1 MRWIAVGLGLLMLA
15 GCASSPIPLEKA
27 ENAPMDEVF
36 AFQAKGNDASSK
48 ITVLR
53 DSGTVGSACDV
64 GVYIDG
70 TKAANLGAGQKASF
84 WVRPGIRNL
93 SIGPSNSGI
102 CSGIA
107 LRTLSAEVASGEE
120 KAFRISVDMQGI
132 YLNPYV
138 RY

>member
-1 MRWIAVGLGLLMLA
+1 MKWIAVGLGALALA
-15 GCASSPIPLEKA
+15 GCASSPIPLESA
-27 ENAPMDEVF
+27 EVAPSSKVF
-36 AFQAKGNDASSK
+36 AFQTKTSPVAGK

-53 DSGTVGSACDV
+53 DSGVTGSACDV

-70 TKAANLGAGQKASF
+70 VRAANLATGQKASF
-84 WVRPGIRNL
+84 WVAAGTRNL

-102 CSGIA
+102 CTGTA
-107 LRTLSAEVASGEE
+107 LRTLSADVAPGEE
-120 KAFRISVDMQGI
+120 KAFRVSGDMQGV

>member
-1 MRWIAVGLGLLMLA
+1 MRWIAFGLGVLVLA

-27 ENAPMDEVF
+27 QNAPVDEVF
-36 AFQAKGNDASSK
+36 AFQAKSNDASGK

-53 DSGTVGSACDV
+53 DSGMVGSACDI
-64 GVYIDG
+64 GVYVDG
-70 TKAANLGAGQKASF
+70 TKAANLGTGQKASF
-84 WVRPGIRNL
+84 WVRPGVRNV

-107 LRTLSAEVASGEE
+107 LRTLSTDVAPGEE
-120 KAFRISVDMQGI
+120 KAFRISGDMQGI

-138 RY
+138 KY